1 MAVLKSLRAFEAENY
16 QKKGFTKVGHKIF
29 TDQDYQNLKNTIY
42 DILARHGDMQKTT
55 AIARAHLLNPEI
67 LFWVLSDNVL
77 DICEDVLGP
86 HIGLFSCALFYKK
99 AHTDD
104 KAYWHTDTSGLVR
117 YNLIE
122 DTNLLNL
129 TISLTQTNVENG
141 CLRYLPGTH
150 LTEVKHDWL
159 APENDLI
166 TYSMS
171 VSDEQ
176 LDLNSIEPIELN
188 ENEASIHN
196 VNVVHGSEA
205 NRSDRDRVTLSCRF
219 FSASKR
225 CNLENFEKHGV
236 RPQPFLVRGQDV
248 ANSKLK
254 VLRLK

>member
-1 MAVLKSLRAFEAENY
+1 MAVLKSLRASEAENY

-29 TDQDYQNLKNTIY
+29 TDQDYQNLKTTIN
-42 DILARHGDMQKTT
+42 DILIRNGNMEKTT
-55 AIARAHLLNPEI
+55 AIARAHILNPEI

-99 AHTDD
+99 ARTND

-117 YNLIE
+117 YNLVE

-129 TISLTQTNVENG
+129 TISFTRTDVANG

-150 LTEVKHDWL
+150 LAEVKHDWL
-159 APENDLI
+159 APENGLI

-176 LDLNSIEPIELN
+176 LDLSSIEPMELN
-188 ENEASIHN
+188 ENEASLHN

-205 NRSDRDRVTLSCRF
+205 NLSDRDRITLSCRF
-219 FSASKR
+219 FSASNR
-225 CNLENFEKHGV
+225 CNLENFEKHGIM
-236 RPQPFLVRGQDV
+236 PHPFLVRGQDV
-248 ANSKLK
+248 ANSHLK
-254 VLRLK
+254 VLSLK